1 MNILSTTLPLLR
13 LSAVVS
19 LVVFI
24 AIIVDLILGWMKAKQ
39 RGEAHTS
46 YALARTSRKFL
57 SYEGCII
64 VASCMDI
71 LFSFIKLWQIIGLD
85 VLDSVPVISSV
96 IGIYLCFVEF
106 MSIREKADEKEKRRF
121 RKADDALS
129 EVLSSSEVGKMLV
142 ELIRQRAET
151 NIGKEDTDV
160 SDG

>member
-1 MNILSTTLPLLR
+1 MNILSTTLPLLQI
-13 LSAVVS
+13 SAVVS

-64 VASCMDI
+64 VACCMDV
-71 LFSFIKLWQIIGLD
+71 LFSFIKLWQIIGLPL
-85 VLDSVPVISSV
+85 LDSVPVITSL

-106 MSIREKADEKEKRRF
+106 MSIREKADEKEKKMYN
-121 RKADDALS
+121 KADKILAAAL
-129 EVLSSSEVGKMLV
+129 
-142 ELIRQRAET
+142 
-151 NIGKEDTDV
+151 
-160 SDG
+160 